1 MRKPKKTLRI
11 ITTGEPVASVL
22 AQWGSFSALIR
33 GAAGEDWREMWEDVD
48 ARLVDPLLVGGEVAA
63 VIVTGSPASVLDREP
78 WMLRTQAY
86 LRHEADQGTP
96 ILGVCFGHQLL
107 AEAFGGNVER
117 NPEGREIGT
126 VELTVLKADPLLDPH
141 AQPFFANMTHV
152 DAVTRLPKG
161 AESLAQTAK
170 DPHAIV
176 RFRERVWGVQFHP
189 EITGDVMAAYVR
201 ARWALL
207 LAEGTDPAAIL
218 AETRDADAATS
229 VLRRF
234 LGLVATLST

>member
-1 MRKPKKTLRI
+1 MPKKTVRI

-22 AQWGSFSALIR
+22 AKQGSFSTLIR
-33 GAAGEDWREMWEDVD
+33 EAAGDAWREKWEEID
-48 ARLVDPLLVGGEVAA
+48 ARHSELLLVGGEVAA
-63 VIVTGSPASVLDREP
+63 VIVTGSPASVLDRDP

-86 LRHEADQGTP
+86 LRDEADLGTP

-107 AEAFGGNVER
+107 AEAFGGRVER

-141 AQPFFANMTHV
+141 AQPFLANMTHV
-152 DAVTRLPKG
+152 DAVTRMPKG

-201 ARWALL
+201 ARWELL
-207 LAEGTDPAAIL
+207 LAEGADPGAIL
-218 AETRDADAATS
+218 AAARDADAGTS

-234 LGLVATLST
+234 LGLVASLST